1 MPTLA
6 CGVVWSANGLARQ
19 IRRMT
24 AALRHAFALS
34 SEGEQL
40 SVEDQALLE
49 RVAHT
54 VLSRQMG
61 VPAVLFLE
69 SVGPMNFLG
78 SQAVHFLLPML
89 ELACDAHE
97 IARLLER
104 RDVISRLIEL
114 IEAGTASGRTT
125 VR

>member
-1 MPTLA
+1 
-6 CGVVWSANGLARQ
+6 
-19 IRRMT
+19 MT
-24 AALRHAFALS
+24 AVLRHAFALS

-54 VLSRQMG
+54 VLSRQLG

-97 IARLLER
+97 IERAARLLER